1 VTKRKRKY
9 KRTMADSEKN
19 RVAVIVEELQALD
32 KQIQKLLS
40 RRSLV
45 FLEAAGEKCKMH
57 DHFELNEL
65 YKSGD
70 IILGGLFV
78 LNFKVVNPELSFT
91 SKPDQWKCESFEVS
105 IFQRVQTMIFA
116 IEEINKN
123 HSFLPNITLGYRLYD
138 NCVHLPVALRAA
150 TALLS
155 GTGDVTIDGNC
166 TGPPPVVAIVGDP
179 LSYHSI
185 AASRIMSLFGMP
197 MVSYFATCSCLS
209 NKREFPS
216 FLRTI
221 PSDAFQVKA
230 MIEIIKHYGWVW
242 IGVIASDDDY
252 GQNALKV
259 LIEEVNKFGC
269 LAFIERVP
277 TTYNKEKIDQ
287 IVNTIKQSTAQ
298 VIVGFSSEAE
308 LSILAKEI
316 VNQNITGKQWVAS
329 EAWSTFT
336 AVARTEYFDSF
347 GGTIGVAIRK
357 GSIPGLEKFLLQVH
371 PDSIDSNNMIVKFWE
386 SLFECKFLQSSDKIN
401 SSSLLGRH
409 ICTGLEDIH
418 NITSAYS
425 DVTDLRPSYNV
436 YKAVY
441 AIAHALHNLMS
452 CENGNGPFENK
463 SCADIKTIQPWQPPE
478 SICSKSCQPGT
489 RKANR
494 KGEPVCCFDC
504 VPCADGEVSMEIA
517 FFARN
522 LPDTFNEAKF
532 ITFSMLIFCA
542 VWISFIPA
550 YISSPGK
557 HTVAVEVFAI
567 LASSFGVLLSIFV
580 PKVYIII
587 FKPEMNSKK
596 ALMSRQNGDHFEVS
610 LFQRI
615 QTMIFTIEEIN
626 KNQTLL
632 PNITLGYRLYDN
644 CMTLPVALRAA
655 TALLANM
662 DEVIND
668 FSCNGSPP
676 VIAIVGDPLS
686 SHSIAAMRI
695 MGPFH
700 LPMVLHYLKEVN
712 FINHLGERVAFDENG
727 DAMAIYDIVN
737 WQLSIDSRIQI
748 KTVGLFD
755 ETVKEVNQISLAEEQ
770 MFWNFESHKPPESVC
785 SKSCQPG
792 TKKASKKGE
801 PVCCFDCV
809 PCVDGEVSSEV
820 ASVEC
825 IKCLDDFWS
834 NHGRNQ
840 CVLKELEFLSFDDP
854 MGITLTTIT
863 VLGTCLSVTVL
874 AVFQVSAFQWI
885 QAMIF
890 AIEEINKNQTLLP
903 NITLGYQLYDN
914 CVNLPIALRAATALL
929 AGMDEAVDDFH
940 CNGPSPVI
948 AVVGDPLSS
957 HSIAAM
963 RIMGLFHLPMVSYLA
978 SCSCLSNRRE
988 FPSFFRT
995 TPSDAFQVKAMI
1007 EIVKHYGWVWIGAI
1021 ASDDD
1026 YGQNAIKALI
1036 KEVSAFGCI
1045 AFIEMV
1051 PTVFKKEKILQ
1062 IVNTVKQSTA
1072 KVIVVFSPQV
1082 EFNTLVKE
1090 IVKQNITG
1098 RQWIASEAW
1107 STSASIAIKENFHCF
1122 GGTIGI
1128 AIRRGTIPGLE
1139 HFLLQLHP
1147 DFNSNKRIIIQFWET
1162 LFACKFSENSSQVL
1176 HYLKEVNFS
1185 NHLGERV
1192 TFNENGDA
1200 MAIYDIVNW
1209 QPSNDGKIQI
1219 KTVGLFDETVKEAN
1233 QVSLAEEEMFW
1244 NFESRKVCHVS
1255 I

>member
-1 VTKRKRKY
+1 
-9 KRTMADSEKN
+9 MACF
-19 RVAVIVEELQALD
+19 VCMPIFC
-32 KQIQKLLS
+32 
-40 RRSLV
+40 SLV

-252 GQNALKV
+252 GQNALKD

-452 CENGNGPFENK
+452 CKNGNGPFENK
-463 SCADIKTIQPWQPPE
+463 SCADIKTIQPWQVLHYLKRVNFTNHLGERVAFDENGDALAIYDIVNWQKSDDGNVVIKTIDSVECFKCPNDHWSNLGKTQCVLKELEFLSYEDAMGITLTSVTLFGAFLSVVVLSVTLCFLCSLSFIGQPSHTTCMLRHVIFGISFVLCISCILVKTIVVIMAFRATLPGNNMMKWFGIVQQRGTVFFFTLVQSLICITWLVTAPPAPAKNTKYFNSKIIVE
-478 SICSKSCQPGT
+478 CDLGSLIGFSFLLGYIGFLSCIC
-489 RKANR
+489 
-494 KGEPVCCFDC
+494 FLL
-504 VPCADGEVSMEIA
+504 A

-596 ALMSRQNGDHFEVS
+596 ALMSRQNGD
-610 LFQRI
+610 Q
-615 QTMIFTIEEIN
+615 
-626 KNQTLL
+626 
-632 PNITLGYRLYDN
+632 Y
-644 CMTLPVALRAA
+644 
-655 TALLANM
+655 
-662 DEVIND
+662 
-668 FSCNGSPP
+668 
-676 VIAIVGDPLS
+676 
-686 SHSIAAMRI
+686 
-695 MGPFH
+695 
-700 LPMVLHYLKEVN
+700 
-712 FINHLGERVAFDENG
+712 
-727 DAMAIYDIVN
+727 
-737 WQLSIDSRIQI
+737 
-748 KTVGLFD
+748 
-755 ETVKEVNQISLAEEQ
+755 
-770 MFWNFESHKPPESVC
+770 
-785 SKSCQPG
+785 
-792 TKKASKKGE
+792 
-801 PVCCFDCV
+801 
-809 PCVDGEVSSEV
+809 
-820 ASVEC
+820 
-825 IKCLDDFWS
+825 
-834 NHGRNQ
+834 
-840 CVLKELEFLSFDDP
+840 
-854 MGITLTTIT
+854 
-863 VLGTCLSVTVL
+863 
-874 AVFQVSAFQWI
+874 
-885 QAMIF
+885 
-890 AIEEINKNQTLLP
+890 
-903 NITLGYQLYDN
+903 
-914 CVNLPIALRAATALL
+914 
-929 AGMDEAVDDFH
+929 
-940 CNGPSPVI
+940 
-948 AVVGDPLSS
+948 
-957 HSIAAM
+957 
-963 RIMGLFHLPMVSYLA
+963 
-978 SCSCLSNRRE
+978 
-988 FPSFFRT
+988 
-995 TPSDAFQVKAMI
+995 
-1007 EIVKHYGWVWIGAI
+1007 
-1021 ASDDD
+1021 
-1026 YGQNAIKALI
+1026 
-1036 KEVSAFGCI
+1036 
-1045 AFIEMV
+1045 
-1051 PTVFKKEKILQ
+1051 EK
-1062 IVNTVKQSTA
+1062 
-1072 KVIVVFSPQV
+1072 
-1082 EFNTLVKE
+1082 
-1090 IVKQNITG
+1090 
-1098 RQWIASEAW
+1098 
-1107 STSASIAIKENFHCF
+1107 
-1122 GGTIGI
+1122 
-1128 AIRRGTIPGLE
+1128 
-1139 HFLLQLHP
+1139 
-1147 DFNSNKRIIIQFWET
+1147 
-1162 LFACKFSENSSQVL
+1162 
-1176 HYLKEVNFS
+1176 
-1185 NHLGERV
+1185 
-1192 TFNENGDA
+1192 
-1200 MAIYDIVNW
+1200 
-1209 QPSNDGKIQI
+1209 
-1219 KTVGLFDETVKEAN
+1219 
-1233 QVSLAEEEMFW
+1233 
-1244 NFESRKVCHVS
+1244 
-1255 I
+1255 